1 MGALYIYLEVR
12 ESVKIE
18 GSIVALIEALL
29 GSIANMTR
37 TRRKGVFGLVL
48 YLYIFVMTTIVRLR
62 LMI

>member
-1 MGALYIYLEVR
+1 LYIYLEVR

>member
-1 MGALYIYLEVR
+1 MYIYLEVR